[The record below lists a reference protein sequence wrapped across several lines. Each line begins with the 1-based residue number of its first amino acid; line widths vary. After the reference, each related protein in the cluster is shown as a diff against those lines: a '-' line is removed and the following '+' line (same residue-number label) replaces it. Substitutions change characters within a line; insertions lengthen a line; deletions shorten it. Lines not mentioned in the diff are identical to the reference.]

1 VSTVLKSP
9 DELHP
14 GWRLPT
20 LDRAKVRARLRRLNP
35 FARRGGDGGP
45 PGEGRKGWRPGWGSA
60 VTAVI
65 VLAVVVFLIL
75 FDWNWLRGPIG
86 RYASARTGRT
96 IVLQGDLKV
105 HLLTLT
111 PRVDVGGLK
120 IGNPKWGPKTNMA
133 EIDNVTVKA
142 KLLPLLVG
150 RVELPL
156 VSVQHPNVALLQ
168 DAQGR
173 SNWDFSNGK
182 KADKPT
188 KLPPIQ
194 TFIID
199 DGRLKFDSVLRK
211 LNFVGTINANEERGA
226 AYDRGFR
233 LTGKGELNRRVFNLN
248 VTGGPLINV
257 RADRPY
263 PFDAEV
269 RAGST
274 LITAKGQV
282 PKPFDLGV
290 LNAAVAVQ
298 GVDLNDLYYLT
309 GLALPNT
316 PPYRVSG
323 QLRRDGNTYYY
334 DRFTGRVGRSDLNG
348 DASVKLTDGRP
359 FLKATLNSRL
369 LDFADLASLFGN
381 PGASK
386 AAAPDQKAEA
396 RTLAAK
402 GRLLPDATL
411 QTDRIRAMDAEV
423 TYRAQRVNA
432 PNLPLR
438 TVSLGVKLDHGVL
451 NLDPIRFAFPS
462 GQMMGEARIDARK
475 DTPVSAVDLRVSNI
489 RLEQFVPEV
498 AGSEPLTGTLLGR
511 ARLTGPGNSVH
522 KAAAAS
528 NGAVTAVIP
537 RGQMRQAFAELM
549 GIDATKGLFLLLA
562 KDKQPTEVRCA
573 LADFDVRQ
581 GVLYARRIVFDTGVV
596 VVNGEGTVNLADESL
611 DLKFKGKPKKLRA
624 VRLIAPFTVG
634 GRLADPKF
642 GIEPG
647 GAIAQAGVGAVL
659 GAALSPLAAILPFIS
674 PGLEKDANCQA
685 LLAEARAS
693 EAPVRAAAAS
703 TTPSKAEAKAA
714 AKAAKAQARTGG

>member
-1 VSTVLKSP
+1 MSSVPKSP
-9 DELHP
+9 DEFRP
-14 GWRLPT
+14 GRRTRSPERRRVGPFRR
-20 LDRAKVRARLRRLNP
+20 DPSGEGAKDEGAEASP
-35 FARRGGDGGP
+35 P
-45 PGEGRKGWRPGWGSA
+45 PGGKKKGWRPGWGSA
-60 VTAVI
+60 IAAFI
-65 VLAVVVFLIL
+65 ILAIVVFLL
-75 FDWNWLRGPIG
+75 MFDWNWLRGPIG

-111 PRVDVGGLK
+111 PRVDIGGLK

-133 EIDNVTVKA
+133 EVQNVTVKA
-142 KLLPLLVG
+142 KLLPLFVG

-156 VSVQHPNVALLQ
+156 VSVQRPTIELLQ

-173 SNWDFSNGK
+173 ANWDFSNGK
-182 KADKPT
+182 KAGQPT

-199 DGRLKFDSVLRK
+199 NGQLRFDSAPRK
-211 LNFVGTINANEERGA
+211 LNFVGTINANEQRNA
-226 AYDRGFR
+226 AYDRGFL
-233 LTGKGELNRRVFNLN
+233 LTGKGELNKRVFDLN

-263 PFDAEV
+263 PFDAQV

-316 PPYRVSG
+316 PPYRISG

-334 DRFTGRVGRSDLNG
+334 DRFAGRVGRSDLNG

-359 FLKATLNSRL
+359 FLKARLNSRL

-386 AAAPDQKAEA
+386 AAAPDQKADA

-411 QTDRIRAMDAEV
+411 QADRIRAMDAEV
-423 TYRAQRVNA
+423 TYSAQRVNA

-462 GQMMGEARIDARK
+462 GQLMGEAMIDARK
-475 DTPVSAVDLRVSNI
+475 DTPVSNVDLRVSDI
-489 RLEQFVPEV
+489 RLEQFIPQVG
-498 AGSEPLTGTLLGR
+498 GSEPLSGTLLGR
-511 ARLTGPGNSVH
+511 AKLTGAGDSVH

-528 NGAVTAVIP
+528 NGAITAVIP
-537 RGQMRQAFAELM
+537 KGQMRQAFAELM
-549 GIDATKGLFLLLA
+549 GIDATKGLFLLLS
-562 KDKQPTEVRCA
+562 KDHKPTEVRCA

-581 GVLYARRIVFDTGVV
+581 GVLHARRIVFDTGPVI
-596 VVNGEGTVNLADESL
+596 VNGEGTVNLADESL

-634 GRLADPKF
+634 GRLAEPKF

-647 GAIAQAGVGAVL
+647 GAVAQAGVAAVL

-674 PGLEKDANCQA
+674 PGLEKNADCQG

-693 EAPVRAAAAS
+693 EAPVRAAPAS
-703 TTPSKAEAKAA
+703 TTPAKSKGK
-714 AKAAKAQARTGG
+714 G